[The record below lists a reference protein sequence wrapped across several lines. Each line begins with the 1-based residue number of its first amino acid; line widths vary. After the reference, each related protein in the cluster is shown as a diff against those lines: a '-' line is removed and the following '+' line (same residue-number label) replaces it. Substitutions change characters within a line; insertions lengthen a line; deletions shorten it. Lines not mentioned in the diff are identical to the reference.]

1 MKEFTIV
8 RGLFDNRKRQL
19 ILDKNFIKFE
29 NKDRKGD
36 LFTVI
41 NKEDITG
48 IRYGIQFI
56 NGYSFYIGREYLIYI
71 KTISNHEIKINF
83 KLFYGRKLQE
93 KHQLF
98 YDIIDELWNNYLD
111 DLSQS
116 YLNKIISGENFE
128 LCGVQFLTDKIKFNN
143 KELLFKN
150 LEIKKYKHHYL
161 IYSNQNEYQNKMLY
175 YLKDENAV
183 ILSNLLTIIKN
194 NGQY

>member
-29 NKDRKGD
+29 SKDRKGD

-71 KTISNHEIKINF
+71 KTISNQEIKINF
-83 KLFYGRKLQE
+83 CT
-93 KHQLF
+93 
-98 YDIIDELWNNYLD
+98 
-111 DLSQS
+111 S
-116 YLNKIISGENFE
+116 
-128 LCGVQFLTDKIKFNN
+128 
-143 KELLFKN
+143 
-150 LEIKKYKHHYL
+150 
-161 IYSNQNEYQNKMLY
+161 SNQLRHFGLNP
-175 YLKDENAV
+175 
-183 ILSNLLTIIKN
+183 
-194 NGQY
+194 